1 VTELSVQMEYTDRL
15 KKSLRELLQV
25 TIPFWGFAPAILV
38 IIGVFGLA
46 VGYFGHDSFKMV
58 RSAYFAVVG
67 ILVPLCTLLLLKY
80 LSRSSLRIDR
90 NGLDM
95 PSDLIGFRLVP
106 EHINWRNINNIT
118 VTPDDTALP
127 PGQKKVHLLTDKGAT
142 LVHLDRLD
150 GQDIEKLLVAID
162 LFYGGEKNIVA
173 LEGLAKELKIAQ
185 RNQAQSELNIEAKD
199 LGLTYTE
206 LWEDELKR
214 RFKAAAFMPLSPGL
228 IMKGGS
234 LTVVRQLALGGLSAV
249 YLCQLDGK
257 KLVVLKESVVP
268 EDAKAELKD
277 KAREMF
283 AREAQLLMKINH
295 PHIVHVLDYFVEGGR
310 SYLMLDY
317 VSGQDLRQYVKQ
329 NGRLREFQVIEWAQQ
344 IAAILAYLHNQE
356 PPILHRDFTPDNLVV
371 CADQSIVAI
380 DFGAANEFI
389 GNATGTFVGKQAFI
403 APEQFRG
410 KASIQSDIY
419 AFGGTIFYLLTGE
432 DPEALSQS
440 DPSAVLEVSAGL
452 SMLVADCTALEL
464 DERIKSTDEVL
475 ERLQALKSG

>member
-1 VTELSVQMEYTDRL
+1 MAELSVQMEYTDRL

-25 TIPFWGFAPAILV
+25 TIPFWGFAPAILI
-38 IIGVFGLA
+38 IIGLFGLA
-46 VGYFGHDSFKMV
+46 VGYFGNDSFKMV

-67 ILVPLCTLLLLKY
+67 MVVPLCTLLLLKY
-80 LSRSSLRIDR
+80 LSKSSLRIDR

-95 PSDLIGFRLVP
+95 PSDLIDFRLVP
-106 EHINWRNINNIT
+106 QHINWRNINNIT
-118 VTPDDTALP
+118 VTPDDTALSP
-127 PGQKKVHLLTDKGAT
+127 SQKKVHLLTDKGAT

-162 LFYGGEKNIVA
+162 LFYSGEKNIFA
-173 LEGLAKELKIAQ
+173 LEGLAKDLKIVQ

-283 AREAQLLMKINH
+283 AREAQLLMKISH
-295 PHIVHVLDYFVEGGR
+295 PHIVQVLDYFVEGGR

-329 NGRLREFQVIEWAQQ
+329 NGRLREFQVIEWAKQ

-410 KASIQSDIY
+410 KACIQSDIY

-440 DPSAVLEVSAGL
+440 EPSEMLEISPGL
-452 SMLVADCTALEL
+452 NRLVADCTALEL
-464 DERIKSTDEVL
+464 DGRIKSADEVL
-475 ERLQALKSG
+475 ERLKALKSG

>member
-1 VTELSVQMEYTDRL
+1 V
-15 KKSLRELLQV
+15 
-25 TIPFWGFAPAILV
+25 
-38 IIGVFGLA
+38 
-46 VGYFGHDSFKMV
+46 
-58 RSAYFAVVG
+58 
-67 ILVPLCTLLLLKY
+67 
-80 LSRSSLRIDR
+80 
-90 NGLDM
+90 
-95 PSDLIGFRLVP
+95 
-106 EHINWRNINNIT
+106 
-118 VTPDDTALP
+118 
-127 PGQKKVHLLTDKGAT
+127 
-142 LVHLDRLD
+142 
-150 GQDIEKLLVAID
+150 
-162 LFYGGEKNIVA
+162 
-173 LEGLAKELKIAQ
+173 Q

-283 AREAQLLMKINH
+283 AREAQLLMKISH
-295 PHIVHVLDYFVEGGR
+295 PHIVQVLDYFVEGGR

-329 NGRLREFQVIEWAQQ
+329 NGRLREFQVIEWAKQ

-410 KASIQSDIY
+410 KACIQSDIY

-440 DPSAVLEVSAGL
+440 EPSEMLEISPGL
-452 SMLVADCTALEL
+452 NRLVADCTALEL
-464 DERIKSTDEVL
+464 DGRIKSADEVL
-475 ERLQALKSG
+475 ERLKALKSG